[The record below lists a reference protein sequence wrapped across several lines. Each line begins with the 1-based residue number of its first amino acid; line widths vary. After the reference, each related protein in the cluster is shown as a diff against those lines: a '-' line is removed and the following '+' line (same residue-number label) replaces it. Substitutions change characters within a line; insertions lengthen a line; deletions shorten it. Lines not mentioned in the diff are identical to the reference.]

1 MYYKTGGMKKM
12 LRKKVKQFLA
22 GLCTVAMLSQSIYD
36 GGLFVLAAENDPA
49 VTVSAGDVLQTETP
63 AEDVSMAD
71 VSANGAVQEEK
82 ADVSAD
88 DTGLTDAA
96 DVSTGEPEDGPAPEV
111 QEPEEKVQEVLTGW
125 VEVGTTWY
133 LYNGTVKYATLTEDG
148 ELTISKDCTGTT
160 AGIFFYGWDSTSNE
174 KNSAGLTEKQVVAEF
189 KKKIVSVQ
197 FEEGSQAKVIGPNTF
212 KDCVNLTTVDLTNDS
227 SLTDIQ
233 TSAFEGC
240 TALANLEFNT
250 NLQYIFNTA
259 FKGCAGLT
267 SITFKER
274 LIRLGTSAFE
284 NCSKLEN
291 IRIETGNILC
301 LNTTNNSSNTAAT
314 NIFKGCNLKSFE
326 LAAESDE
333 ESANGYNIVIPA
345 HLFDGATFDTE
356 TTIKIPYTIQEIGEG
371 AFKNSTITKIEFEN
385 GTGSQ
390 KSALAVID
398 KEAFYACKSLQAVEF
413 HTNLQIIGESAF
425 YQCWGLTELVIPDSV
440 IRIDKAAFKECKNI
454 VTLTLSNSINSID
467 NLGESTFE
475 LCLKLESVNVPNGVP
490 VSKAEFKGCAALSS
504 VTLPNSLEKIGE
516 SAFENCV
523 SLPSIVLPSAITK
536 IEKSTFKGCTNLQ
549 TAVVPEG
556 VTDIGESA
564 FDSCERLTS
573 NVLPQSLK
581 TLGKKSYYY
590 CVSFQNIIIPEKVE
604 SIGQECFAGCNG
616 IDVVTLQ
623 SLIMDTTGTKT
634 GTGIFNG
641 CYVKNIVWPEGIVT
655 IPANLFNQATFIT
668 NTTVTIPNTVT
679 TIAPGAFGSAA
690 SGGKEVNA
698 VAYVFEEGIN
708 LQVIGDNAFTNNTAI
723 TSFTIPDTVTTI
735 GKQAFYGCKNLTSI
749 IIPENV
755 TSIGTQAF
763 SNCSVLASITYNA
776 IGVTTS
782 NQNIFEKCNIRTI
795 TIGPNVEKFPDYL
808 FYNAQFSEA
817 DELTGEPNYISL
829 TIPASVER
837 IGAHSLR
844 NIVNL
849 QQVTFV
855 SGSQLTEIGDYAFYS
870 CKAMTVCNLPDSVE
884 KIGTNAFAGCALLG
898 SDNTKPFKLPAS
910 LVTLGSMAFT
920 GCPYIKTANFGP
932 YVTNEIPKQA
942 FKDDT
947 SLATVTFAGGLIKT
961 IGESAF
967 ENCTSLVEIEI
978 PSGVTTIGKW
988 AFKGCTGLE
997 KIVIPDT
1004 VTKIDTT
1011 AFEGC
1016 DFVQFYVVPGS
1027 EAEGILEDMGLLSKT
1042 TQLLKI
1048 TYVLNDGDDKTTVN
1062 PNLGGYEAGDTTVF
1076 QAAQRNGYL
1085 FKGWYLDSKFE
1096 HQITGVSGHTE
1107 ALTVYAKWEIITYS
1121 ITYVLNGGTNNSK
1134 NVDSYTVEDL
1144 VKLENPTRIGF
1155 VFEGWFTDPEFTAKN
1170 KKTQIAKGST
1180 GDITL
1185 YAKWK
1190 GNTAEAPTASIP
1202 SGSTVKAGTKVKLS
1216 TTAAGV
1222 NIYYTLDGSTP
1233 TTDSAIYAEGIAITQ
1248 NMTIKAF
1255 ASGVGY
1261 LDSEVATFKY
1271 TVISEAED
1279 WGDVAPEDRTPFA
1292 DASKVP
1298 EGIWIAGV
1306 EDVDYTGAA
1315 ITFADLRVYNHK
1327 TLLVLNTDYT
1337 VKYANNKLAAK
1348 KDIGK
1353 KAPKV
1358 TVKAKGNY
1366 SGSADAYFTI
1376 NPINIADDERFD
1388 TDSVISVD
1396 YTGKVQNKI
1405 VPVLWEGS
1413 RKMKNKKEYVV
1424 SYPDTGAGAYQNA
1437 GDYTIKLEGYGNY
1450 TGTKTVTLSIKN
1462 GTSVAKAKVKGV
1474 VAAEYTGSKI
1484 EQNPTVTVG
1493 SATLTKGTDY
1503 EISYRNN
1510 IDAGTATMTI
1520 TGKGSYCGSKQ
1531 VTFKI
1536 KAKAKIAKATISY
1549 NPSVVYDG
1557 EAVAKN
1563 ALNLVVTYEG
1573 KTLKEDVGEGGDYT
1587 CTLLKNTGVGTG
1599 SIVLTGKGGFEG
1611 SVKKSF
1617 KITAA
1622 DMSKL
1627 TLKLVDAYGDEQ
1639 PADTSH
1645 CSYAYVKGGVKPE
1658 VVVYNTK
1665 NKKLIPGTDYT
1676 VSYAKHNIAGTAEVT
1691 VKGKKNY
1698 AGTVSGKFA
1707 VTKGDMRDLVII
1719 GSDIIYSKEAGAIAT
1734 ANVTVKDSN
1743 DKMLVKDTDYTVKYK
1758 YQFDTT
1764 LGDNKTTV
1772 KAGSEVSEK
1781 QIVPEGTTI
1790 RIEVTGK
1797 GCYQETGV
1805 AYMRVIKSSIAK
1817 ASVKVNAQ
1825 EYTGSAVEPGMD
1837 QMTVKIGKVT
1847 LGASEYEIIDYSN
1860 NVNKGTAK
1868 VTIRGKNGYGGVKT
1882 VNFKITQKKFPTILS
1897 VLSNLF

>member
-1 MYYKTGGMKKM
+1 MHVVSMYYKTGGMKRM

-36 GGLFVLAAENDPA
+36 GGLFVLAAENGTA

-63 AEDVSMAD
+63 DGDVSQAD
-71 VSANGAVQEEK
+71 VSVDDAAQEEET
-82 ADVSAD
+82 DVSDGGAK
-88 DTGLTDAA
+88 GA
-96 DVSTGEPEDGPAPEV
+96 DVSTGEAIEQPVPEV
-111 QEPEEKVQEVLTGW
+111 QEPEEKVTVLDGW
-125 VEVGTTWY
+125 VTEGTSKV
-133 LYNGTVKYATLTEDG
+133 LYNGTVKYATLTEEG
-148 ELTISKDCTGTT
+148 VLTISNTCPRVFAVDFFNGYASTDKDV
-160 AGIFFYGWDSTSNE
+160 
-174 KNSAGLTEKQVVAEF
+174 KQQISDF
-189 KKKIVSVQ
+189 KAQIVKIQ
-197 FEEGSQAKVIGPNTF
+197 FEEGAIVDVIGTLSF
-212 KDCVNLTTVDLTNDS
+212 KDCTNLKVVDLTNDS
-227 SLTDIQ
+227 SLTAIE

-240 TALANLEFNT
+240 SSLETLDFNT
-250 NLQYIFNTA
+250 NLQYIWNSA

-267 SITFKER
+267 SVTFKKE

-284 NCSKLEN
+284 NCSKLEH
-291 IRIETGNILC
+291 IRIETGNIMC
-301 LNTTNNSSNTAAT
+301 LNTTDKGANSAAS

-326 LAAESDE
+326 LAAKSDE
-333 ESANGYNIVIPA
+333 ASENGYNIVIPA
-345 HLFDGATFDTE
+345 HLFDGAGFDEE
-356 TTIKIPYTIQEIGEG
+356 TTIQIPYTIQEIGEG
-371 AFKNSTITKIEFEN
+371 AFKNSNIKKIVFEN
-385 GTGSQ
+385 ETNK
-390 KSALAVID
+390 KSALAVIG
-398 KEAFYACKSLQAVEF
+398 KEAFYACKSLEAVEF

-425 YQCWGLTELVIPDSV
+425 YQCWGLTGLVIPDSV
-440 IRIDKAAFKECKNI
+440 TKIDKAAFKECKNI
-454 VTLTLSNSINSID
+454 VDLTLSNSVATM
-467 NLGESTFE
+467 GESAFE
-475 LCLKLESVNVPNGVP
+475 SCTSLPSVTVPNGVP
-490 VSKAEFKGCAALSS
+490 VSKAEFKGCTALTS
-504 VTLPNSLEKIGE
+504 VTLPNTLDKIEE
-516 SAFENCV
+516 SAFENCIA
-523 SLPSIVLPSAITK
+523 LPSIDLPAGITQIMK
-536 IEKSTFKGCTNLQ
+536 AAFKNCVMLRE
-549 TAVVPEG
+549 ADVPDG
-556 VTDIGESA
+556 VTAIGDNA
-564 FDSCERLTS
+564 FEACVKLQS
-573 NVLPQSLK
+573 NKLPQSLR
-581 TLGKKSYYY
+581 TLGMQSYLK
-590 CVSFQNIIIPEKVE
+590 CGSFTEIIIPENVE
-604 SIGQECFAGCNG
+604 SIGKECFAACS
-616 IDVVTLQ
+616 IKKVTLQ
-623 SLIMDTTGTKT
+623 SKKMGTTS
-634 GTGIFNG
+634 GTGIFNS
-641 CYVKNIVWPEGIVT
+641 CYITTIVWPEGIET
-655 IPANLFNQATFIT
+655 IPVNLFNQATFET
-668 NTTVTIPNTVT
+668 KTTVTIPKTVT
-679 TIAPGAFGSAA
+679 TIATGAFGSAA

-849 QQVTFV
+849 QQVTFA

-870 CKAMTVCNLPDSVE
+870 CKAMTACVLPDSVE
-884 KIGTNAFAGCALLG
+884 KIGTNAFAGCSLLG

-920 GCPYIKTANFGP
+920 GCPYIKSANFGP

-947 SLATVTFAGGLIKT
+947 GLTTATFAGGLIKT

-967 ENCTSLVEIEI
+967 ENCSSLAVIEI

-988 AFKGCTGLE
+988 AFKGCTSLT
-997 KIVIPDT
+997 KVVIPET
-1004 VTKIDTT
+1004 VTSIDAT

-1016 DFVQFYVVPGS
+1016 DFAQFYVVPGS
-1027 EAEGILEDMGLLSKT
+1027 KAEEILDQMGLLTRT

-1048 TYVLNDGDDKTTVN
+1048 TYVLNDDGDKTTVN

-1085 FKGWYLDSKFE
+1085 FKGWYLDSKFT
-1096 HQITGVSGHTE
+1096 QPIAGVSGQDT
-1107 ALTVYAKWEIITYS
+1107 ALTVYAKWEIITYT
-1121 ITYVLNGGTNNSK
+1121 ITYELNGGTNNSK
-1134 NVDSYTVEDL
+1134 NVDSYTVVDL
-1144 VKLENPTRIGF
+1144 VKLENPTRLGF
-1155 VFEGWFTDPEFTAKN
+1155 AFEGWFTDPEFTVKN

-1222 NIYYTLDGSTP
+1222 NIYYTLDESTP
-1233 TTDSAIYAEGIAITQ
+1233 TKSSAIYSEGIAITQ

-1255 ASGVGY
+1255 AAGEGY

-1271 TVISEAED
+1271 YIADEAAD
-1279 WGDVAPEDRTPFA
+1279 WGDIAPEDRTPFA

-1298 EGIWIAGV
+1298 QGIWVAGV

-1315 ITFADLRVYNHK
+1315 ITFADLRVYDNK
-1327 TLLVLNTDYT
+1327 TLLVMNTDYT
-1337 VKYANNKLAAK
+1337 VKYSNNKEAAK

-1366 SGSADAYFTI
+1366 SGSAEVCFTI
-1376 NPINIADDERFD
+1376 NPINIEDDERFD

-1413 RKMKNKKEYVV
+1413 RKMKNKKEYEV
-1424 SYPDTGAGAYQNA
+1424 SYPSTGAGAYQNA
-1437 GDYTIKLEGYGNY
+1437 GDYTIKLQGKGNY
-1450 TGTKTVTLSIKN
+1450 TGTKMVTLSIKN

-1474 VAAEYTGSKI
+1474 VAIEYGSPV

-1493 SATLTKGTDY
+1493 SATLAKGKDY
-1503 EISYRNN
+1503 EISYRNYEN
-1510 IDAGTATMTI
+1510 AGTAIMTI
-1520 TGKGSYCGSKQ
+1520 TGVGSYCGSKQ

-1536 KAKAKIAKATISY
+1536 KAKAKISKATISY
-1549 NPSVVYDG
+1549 TPSVTFTG
-1557 EAVAKN
+1557 SEIGKG
-1563 ALNLVVTYEG
+1563 ALGIVVTYEG
-1573 KTLKEDVGEGGDYT
+1573 KTLTEDVGEGGDYT
-1587 CTLLKNTGVGTG
+1587 CTLQKNVNVGSG
-1599 SIVLTGKGGFEG
+1599 SIVLTGKGAFEG
-1611 SVKKSF
+1611 TVKKSF

-1622 DMSKL
+1622 DVSKL
-1627 TLKLVDAYGDEQ
+1627 TLRVVDEYGDEQ
-1639 PADTSH
+1639 PADAAHAS
-1645 CSYAYVKGGVKPE
+1645 CAYVKGGVKPE
-1658 VVVYNTK
+1658 VAVYNQF

-1676 VSYAKHNIAGTAEVT
+1676 VSYVKNNAVGTAEVT

-1719 GSDIIYSKEAGAIAT
+1719 GSDVIYSKEAGAIAT
-1734 ANVTVKDSN
+1734 ANVTVKDLN
-1743 DKMLVKDTDYTVKYK
+1743 DKMLVADSDYSVKYK

-1764 LGDNKTTV
+1764 LGDGKTV
-1772 KAGSEVSEK
+1772 AKAGTEVTEK
-1781 QIVPEGTTI
+1781 QIIPEGTTI

-1797 GCYQETGV
+1797 GYYQETGV

-1837 QMTVKIGKVT
+1837 QMTVMIGKVK
-1847 LGASEYEIIDYSN
+1847 LGANDYEIVDYSN
-1860 NVNKGTAK
+1860 NVKKGTAK
-1868 VTIRGKNGYGGVKT
+1868 VTIKGKNGYGGVKT
-1882 VNFKITQKKFPTILS
+1882 VNFKITQKKFPAALS
-1897 VLSNLF
+1897 VPAMLSALSKLF